1 VSARSEFLA
10 VLRAGLRGA
19 PAREVDE
26 VIADYTAH
34 FDEGTAA
41 GRSDAEIAA
50 ALGDPLALAEE
61 LRTEQRIADWEA
73 APSIRSGWQVVASAA
88 ARGVGASALLL
99 IAAPLLLLS
108 LLVVLAILVCV
119 GGGIWFLF
127 AGASLELPG
136 GVGVALLGGAGLI
149 AAGVAIAALATLA
162 ARRLVDAL
170 GRYFRLHHPLLPRG
184 RRAGLSI

>member
-1 VSARSEFLA
+1 VSARAEFLA

-41 GRSDAEIAA
+41 GRGDTDIAA

-61 LRTEQRIADWEA
+61 LLTEQRIARWRA
-73 APSIRSGWQVVASAA
+73 APSVRSGWQVVAAA
-88 ARGVGASALLL
+88 ATRGLSASALLL
-99 IAAPLLLLS
+99 IAVPLLLLA
-108 LLVVLAILVCV
+108 VFVILAIVVCV
-119 GGGIWFLF
+119 GGGLWFLF

-136 GVGVALLGGAGLI
+136 GLGVVLLGGAGLI
-149 AAGVAIAALATLA
+149 AAGVAITALATLA
-162 ARRLVDAL
+162 ARLLVDAL
-170 GRYFRLHHPLLPRG
+170 GRYFRNHHQLLSRG
-184 RRAGLSI
+184 RRAGLST